1 MRKRKSS
8 RLKENKR
15 GKAIFVIPAVLLF
28 LSLVWI
34 WKADRVKDYYSRM
47 KSLEDEC
54 KTLTSDNAKLKS
66 ELMNF
71 KSLTSI
77 DHAVRRDL
85 NLTQKVKSRIF
96 LQDPVTGNERKR
108 ALDLV
113 DMDKIS
119 NWLED
124 AVVKSGRV
132 TAKENNGGEK

>member
-1 MRKRKSS
+1 
-8 RLKENKR
+8 
-15 GKAIFVIPAVLLF
+15 
-28 LSLVWI
+28 
-34 WKADRVKDYYSRM
+34 
-47 KSLEDEC
+47 
-54 KTLTSDNAKLKS
+54 
-66 ELMNF
+66 MNF